1 MAKFYDKFD
10 RKDKGTPENKDQG
23 EKERSGRRPGSKKK
37 FDPNRVSKKGPAPVV
52 TGPIRL
58 NRFIANAG
66 ICSRRDADELIKEGK
81 IKVNGKVQTQMG
93 VKVDPAT
100 DRIEYNNK
108 FLHSQKFVYLLLNKP
123 KNFITTTDD
132 EKGRHTVM
140 ELVTQYTKERVYP
153 VGRLDRNTTGLLL
166 FTNDGDLAEKL
177 THPSNEIKKIY
188 HVKLNKPA
196 DPETIQQL
204 KQGLTLED
212 GFIKV
217 DAADY
222 VSGAG
227 PDEIGVIL
235 HSGKNRVVRR
245 IFDKLGFEVM
255 ALDRTGL
262 GNLSKKGLSRGKAR
276 FLTEKEVAFI
286 KMGQAKP

>member
-10 RKDKGTPENKDQG
+10 RKDKGTPANSKPEDR
-23 EKERSGRRPGSKKK
+23 ERSGRRPGSKKK
-37 FDPNRVSKKGPAPVV
+37 FDPNRPLKSGPPAVA

-66 ICSRRDADELIKEGK
+66 ICSRRDADLLIKEGK
-81 IKVNGKVQTQMG
+81 IKVNGKVETQMG
-93 VKVDPAT
+93 VKVDPAI

-123 KNFITTTDD
+123 KNYITTTED

-140 ELVTQYTKERVYP
+140 ELVTQYTNERVYP

-177 THPSNEIKKIY
+177 THPSNEVKKIY
-188 HVKLNKPA
+188 HVKLNKAA
-196 DPETIQQL
+196 DSQTIKAL
-204 KQGLTLED
+204 KDGLELED

-222 VSGAG
+222 VAGAG

-245 IFDKLGFEVM
+245 IFDKLGFEVL

-276 FLTEKEVAFI
+276 FLTEKEVGFI
-286 KMGQAKP
+286 KMG